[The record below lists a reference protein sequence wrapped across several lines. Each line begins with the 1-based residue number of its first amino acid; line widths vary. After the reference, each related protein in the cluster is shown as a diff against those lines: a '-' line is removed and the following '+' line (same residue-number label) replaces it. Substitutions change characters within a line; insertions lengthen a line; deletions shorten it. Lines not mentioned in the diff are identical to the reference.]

1 MEQPPAP
8 PCERPSPAGYTRP
21 RPTHGHTLQ
30 PLTPPVPAPAGRRR
44 IFVHYGGIRRY
55 HDFTALPRPYA
66 EEPRTL
72 EMHPFSGERVMAS
85 WASVDTLAIFAARG
99 GRKNAC
105 WGASPNPASSAQA
118 PYPAPRRKRR
128 GLLIPLRLLS
138 PRNPLCWACAGAPV
152 WDKVSQRS
160 GCGTGPN
167 GPVPY
172 RRARR

>member
-1 MEQPPAP
+1 MTWSSPPAP

-55 HDFTALPRPYA
+55 HDFTALTRPYA

-85 WASVDTLAIFAARG
+85 KASVDTLAIFARPKAPRKCLLG
-99 GRKNAC
+99 SLPKPRRRRKLHIPRPAVNGRAYSFRC
-105 WGASPNPASSAQA
+105 ASSPHA
-118 PYPAPRRKRR
+118 
-128 GLLIPLRLLS
+128 
-138 PRNPLCWACAGAPV
+138 NPVCAGTPL
-152 WDKVSQRS
+152 WDKVSHRS
-160 GCGTGPN
+160 VCGTAPIGS
-167 GPVPY
+167 VPY